1 MLHVLT
7 FCLVLSMLGCN
18 KISFLAIGTGGG
30 DDDDDSPVVT
40 AASPEELFVLGT
52 AARSPLDILMVIDNS
67 NSMAEVHRGLADKL
81 DVLLGEVKDNDW
93 QIAIT
98 TTDPRDCPQTLISA
112 ATPNYTQA
120 FHLAVSKLGT
130 GGTIL
135 EQASR
140 AARLG
145 LEKDCRGKE
154 WLRADSAV
162 AVLIITDEDNFERGP
177 CGMVDSS
184 GLSIT
189 EPLDDSECHV
199 SALHAYLQK
208 IRIPGVTA
216 KVYGLINTSND
227 GAHSKNFLTWKDSR
241 GKPIFDHH
249 ASVHAKDYTATLRK
263 ISQHIHDVLQNR
275 FVLQETHPEKS
286 AKVFFT
292 TGKGEAALQPD
303 AYNIS
308 GNILTLK
315 TNTIPPDARS
325 LRIVWTENE

>member
-1 MLHVLT
+1 MRVLT
-7 FCLVLSMLGCN
+7 FCLVLSVLSCN
-18 KISFLAIGTGGG
+18 KISFLSVGIGGKDIPAPTTVP
-30 DDDDDSPVVT
+30 DDGSG
-40 AASPEELFVLGT
+40 EEMFVLGA

-67 NSMAEVHRGLADKL
+67 SSMVEVHRGLSDKL

-93 QIAIT
+93 QIALT

-112 ATPNYTQA
+112 STPNYTQV
-120 FHLAVSKLGT
+120 FHSAISKLGT

-140 AARLG
+140 AALLG
-145 LEKDCRGKE
+145 LQKDCQGKE
-154 WLRADSAV
+154 WLRPNSAV

-177 CGMVDSS
+177 CGMIDTS
-184 GLSIT
+184 GLSVV

-216 KVYGLINTSND
+216 KVYGLINTSNN
-227 GAHSKNFLTWKDSR
+227 GAHSKNFLTWKDSN
-241 GKPIFDHH
+241 GKHIFDHY
-249 ASVHAKDYTATLRK
+249 ASVYAKNYTATLRK
-263 ISQHIHDVLQNR
+263 ISQHIQDVLQNR
-275 FVLQETHPEKS
+275 FVLQKTYPNRF
-286 AKVFFT
+286 ARVFFT
-292 TGKGEAALQPD
+292 TSKGEDMLSTD

-315 TNTIPPDARS
+315 TNAIPPGTRS
-325 LRIVWTENE
+325 IKIVWLELE